1 MDTLTG
7 AQILQHAPR
16 KSADRVLRS
25 VGSRRSPIAQWTP
38 QEDHYISAS
47 PETIAAHPKMT
58 NTHRHI
64 LPDLSEEFIVG
75 FRSWKSERQGEE
87 NRSLRS

>member
-1 MDTLTG
+1 
-7 AQILQHAPR
+7 
-16 KSADRVLRS
+16 
-25 VGSRRSPIAQWTP
+25 
-38 QEDHYISAS
+38 
-47 PETIAAHPKMT
+47 MT